1 MGGLDSINIVIKSPL
16 FYITLVFDQQVYCFS
31 LSTYLT
37 SLQFSLSMNYH
48 LHCFSINMVFNQH
61 CFRSTLLIICIKFS
75 QHIKTSQLLFNL
87 WLNFNLN
94 CFSITCII
102 FSLYCFSIS
111 TDFRSTLV
119 DLDFNL
125 NCFSITCIIFNLYCF
140 SITCIIFNLYC
151 FSISTVFRSILV
163 KLGIPTYIL
172 KLLEFIVFQSDF
184 QSHAWLSVSIDV
196 QSQLFFNQY
205 FCKYR

>member
-1 MGGLDSINIVIKSPL
+1 MLLKFEKESNMAKNEGGLDSINIVIKSPL

-31 LSTYLT
+31 LSVYLT

-125 NCFSITCIIFNLYCF
+125 YCF

-151 FSISTVFRSILV
+151 QWGRNWWESEDRSSPKFENFIENNSNIWKKLVQIL
-163 KLGIPTYIL
+163 T
-172 KLLEFIVFQSDF
+172 
-184 QSHAWLSVSIDV
+184 
-196 QSQLFFNQY
+196 
-205 FCKYR
+205 

>member
-1 MGGLDSINIVIKSPL
+1 MDSDSIWIVQGNSSLLDPSTNIVLTSNFYMFEYFENFVIIKEGGLDSINIVIKSPL

-87 WLNFNLN
+87 
-94 CFSITCII
+94 
-102 FSLYCFSIS
+102 
-111 TDFRSTLV
+111 
-119 DLDFNL
+119 
-125 NCFSITCIIFNLYCF
+125 
-140 SITCIIFNLYC
+140 
-151 FSISTVFRSILV
+151 
-163 KLGIPTYIL
+163 
-172 KLLEFIVFQSDF
+172 
-184 QSHAWLSVSIDV
+184 
-196 QSQLFFNQY
+196 
-205 FCKYR
+205 

>member
-1 MGGLDSINIVIKSPL
+1 
-16 FYITLVFDQQVYCFS
+16 
-31 LSTYLT
+31 
-37 SLQFSLSMNYH
+37 MNYH

-94 CFSITCII
+94 WFSITCII

-125 NCFSITCIIFNLYCF
+125 NCFSITCITFSLYCFYISTDFRSTVVDLDFNLNCFSITCIIFNLYCF
-140 SITCIIFNLYC
+140 SITCIIFNL
-151 FSISTVFRSILV
+151 
-163 KLGIPTYIL
+163 
-172 KLLEFIVFQSDF
+172 
-184 QSHAWLSVSIDV
+184 
-196 QSQLFFNQY
+196 LFFDQY
-205 FCKYR
+205 

>member
-1 MGGLDSINIVIKSPL
+1 MAIFSANEMGGLDSINIVIKSPL

-102 FSLYCFSIS
+102 F
-111 TDFRSTLV
+111 
-119 DLDFNL
+119 
-125 NCFSITCIIFNLYCF
+125 
-140 SITCIIFNLYC
+140 NLYC

-163 KLGIPTYIL
+163 NLGIPTYIL
-172 KLLEFIVFQSDF
+172 KLLEFIVF
-184 QSHAWLSVSIDV
+184 SIWF
-196 QSQLFFNQY
+196 SITIFTFNL
-205 FCKYR
+205 